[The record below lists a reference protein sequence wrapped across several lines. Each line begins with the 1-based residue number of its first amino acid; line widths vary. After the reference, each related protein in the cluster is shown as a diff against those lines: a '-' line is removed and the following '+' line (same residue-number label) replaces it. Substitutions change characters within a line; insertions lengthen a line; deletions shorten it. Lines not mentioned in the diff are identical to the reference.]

1 MSTSELATE
10 TQRRRDRWTER
21 QRENASLRLS
31 FPPSLRL
38 FASVALWLCGLT
50 LYFAPE
56 AFAQGIST
64 VGDYADRLERAE
76 QSVDEVIELES
87 PAKALVVRMNSV
99 KRLLPEREEVQFNGS
114 IVRVDNAWL
123 HEAVDKVI
131 GIANGDLE
139 QRNSTLIEISSR
151 LARLKQSVKESQT
164 AQDRALKDQRA
175 LLEKI
180 LARPEYQPEEKRD
193 SMIGRLIK
201 RIKEFIYWL
210 LEKLFGVG
218 PARAPQT
225 GGGGLVAVFRILVLL
240 AVIAALLYGAVR
252 LTRRLQGRQSA
263 EEKKETREALGEE
276 IAEDLTA
283 ADLFANATELAR
295 QGEYRKAI
303 RRAYIALLC
312 DLEQRG
318 KLRLGRSKTNR
329 DYLDAIRPEQ
339 VIYPTFSVMTNAFEN
354 VWYGQGRATEDE
366 FQNFV
371 THYREVVK

>member
-1 MSTSELATE
+1 
-10 TQRRRDRWTER
+10 
-21 QRENASLRLS
+21 
-31 FPPSLRL
+31 
-38 FASVALWLCGLT
+38 VALWLCGLT

-56 AFAQGIST
+56 VFAQGIST
-64 VGDYADRLERAE
+64 AGDYANRLERAE

-87 PAKALVVRMNSV
+87 PAPALVVRMNSI

-123 HEAVDKVI
+123 HESVDKVI

-180 LARPEYQPEEKRD
+180 LARPEYHPEEKRD
-193 SMIGRLIK
+193 SMIGRMLK
-201 RIKEFIYWL
+201 RIKESILWL
-210 LEKLFGVG
+210 LEKLFGGG

-225 GGGGLVAVFRILVLL
+225 GGAGLIAVIRILVLL

-252 LTRRLQGRQSA
+252 LARRLQGRQSP

-329 DYLDAIRPEQ
+329 DYLDAVRPEHG
-339 VIYPTFSVMTNAFEN
+339 IYPTFSVMTNAFEH